1 MFASCSIQVRK
12 SINWAFLSTLTSLPA
27 HILQLLIKTKGLDIF
42 YVHYL
47 PPGKDTVNK
56 DAGEDL

>member
-1 MFASCSIQVRK
+1 MFTQVRK